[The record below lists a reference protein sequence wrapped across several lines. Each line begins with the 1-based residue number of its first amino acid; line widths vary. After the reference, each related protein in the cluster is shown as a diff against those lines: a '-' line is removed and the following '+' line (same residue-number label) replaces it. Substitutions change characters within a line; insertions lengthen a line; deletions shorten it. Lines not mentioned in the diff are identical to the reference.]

1 MKITCQEDRLNRKR
15 HFEPL
20 TTLIENLDHENFVMT
35 VSAPYGGGKT
45 FFIEK
50 WQEYLHEK
58 QYKTLCYNAWE
69 NDVADNPLMSFIAS
83 FEELGLTDR
92 NWKDFVGATAEVIS
106 DEILSHPEM
115 VKTCVDMVAPSW
127 GYVGEQ
133 IAKVGKKVK
142 EKYQAVQYKTKC
154 KNLFIEQV
162 YNEKKKKEQIEKVK
176 KSLKTIVE
184 EMPNQKLIIFIDD
197 LDRCNPAYA
206 IKFLEYIKH
215 LFDVEGCIFVLAV
228 DEDQLKSSVEV
239 IYGNKNG
246 EDFLAKIIDFK
257 FKLPKPAI
265 NNLINYVVES
275 KNWGKYFMEPNLGG
289 VKYTPEEKYNKFI
302 EVFNLLAKIYK
313 LSIRDILH
321 ICQDLDIIFKTHS
334 PTFVS
339 PVYILLVYVIENYK
353 YKIAEEMKNYL
364 KGNITY
370 ISALRHYCNEQSYKF
385 WEKSKENFISFD
397 TISEGYVKINTKSE
411 FDKYLYVLASKNK
424 VEYPY
429 NYEECYFNLSFFDF
443 DKGNYNQMYEPTKN
457 IIEDIFNLDE
467 SRKELL
473 ARKDHEFTIEYLDKT
488 ANL

>member
-162 YNEKKKKEQIEKVK
+162 HNEKKKKEQIEKVK

-257 FKLPKPAI
+257 FKLHKPAI
-265 NNLINYVVES
+265 NDLINYVVES
-275 KNWGKYFMEPNLGG
+275 KNWGKYFIGLNLERCP
-289 VKYTPEEKYNKFI
+289 YSAQDKYNKFI
-302 EVFNLLAKIYK
+302 EVFNLLSKIYK
-313 LSIRDILH
+313 LSVRDILH

-353 YKIAEEMKNYL
+353 YKIAEEIKPYMVKNQE
-364 KGNITY
+364 Y
-370 ISALRHYCNEQSYKF
+370 IPTLIKYCNALNYD
-385 WEKSKENFISFD
+385 FINKQDKTVTLYDFRQ
-397 TISEGYVKINTKSE
+397 GYIPINTFSDFDEYLDILTSQNNVE
-411 FDKYLYVLASKNK
+411 F
-424 VEYPY
+424 PY
-429 NYEECYFNLSFFDF
+429 NNKECYFNLSFFDF
-443 DKGNYNQMYEPTKN
+443 NKGNYSQMYKATKN